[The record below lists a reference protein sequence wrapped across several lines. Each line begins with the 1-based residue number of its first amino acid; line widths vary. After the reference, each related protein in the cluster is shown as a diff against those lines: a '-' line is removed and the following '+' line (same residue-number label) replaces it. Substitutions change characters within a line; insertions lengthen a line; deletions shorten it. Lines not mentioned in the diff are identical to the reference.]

1 MRKPGPNP
9 CSTLPEEDAFSPFL
23 SSLDSSE
30 PDSEPRTLEVSS
42 RTVGIPPAWGS
53 RRQEILGSH
62 HRKCD
67 LNITNWDF
75 TSDNKQFSQQ
85 KAGISPAQRRR
96 WSNKKVALR
105 VKSLGSGLLDPFWSG
120 LSSIGQISD
129 YQEKCSYWWNV
140 FALTMMKW
148 FQVRKLISRA
158 KTHVDPNDKPLTW
171 SPDSE
176 SFALLHLLIVTM
188 AGSFR
193 CMCILPFLFQA
204 TACCYRVSNRFPW

>member
-96 WSNKKVALR
+96 WSNKKGGAQGQVFGFRFVGSFLEWT
-105 VKSLGSGLLDPFWSG
+105 VKHRANIRLSGKMQLLEMFLHS
-120 LSSIGQISD
+120 Q
-129 YQEKCSYWWNV
+129 WWND
-140 FALTMMKW
+140 FKYENWFPGPKRMLTQMTSHW
-148 FQVRKLISRA
+148 HGPPILNLSR
-158 KTHVDPNDKPLTW
+158 
-171 SPDSE
+171 
-176 SFALLHLLIVTM
+176 
-188 AGSFR
+188 
-193 CMCILPFLFQA
+193 
-204 TACCYRVSNRFPW
+204 CCNYL

>member
-96 WSNKKVALR
+96 WSNKKGGAQ
-105 VKSLGSGLLDPFWSG
+105 
-120 LSSIGQISD
+120 GQ
-129 YQEKCSYWWNV
+129 V
-140 FALTMMKW
+140 FG
-148 FQVRKLISRA
+148 FR
-158 KTHVDPNDKPLTW
+158 
-171 SPDSE
+171 
-176 SFALLHLLIVTM
+176 IV
-188 AGSFR
+188 GSFLEWTVKHR
-193 CMCILPFLFQA
+193 ANIRLSGKMQLLVKCFCTHNDEMISSTKTDFQGQN
-204 TACCYRVSNRFPW
+204 ACWPKWQAIDMVPRFWIFRVAASTYSHHGW